1 MADPLQ
7 FGPAMPK
14 PWVCAFGLGLVACGG
29 AGFRHEMLGRSNAVV
44 APPGTDAIAPVATSA
59 APGAGAIAVHAGDT
73 LEIAWTINQPRAE
86 KLQYAFTCAGASTD
100 AIEAGETFDE
110 YRVRRIAELR
120 ARRDRD

>member
-29 AGFRHEMLGRSNAVV
+29 AGFRHEMLGRSSAVI
-44 APPGTDAIAPVATSA
+44 AIPGGTDDVAVQAVAST

-86 KLQYAFTCAGASTD
+86 KLHYAFSCAGATTD
-100 AIEAGETFDE
+100 A
-110 YRVRRIAELR
+110 
-120 ARRDRD
+120 